1 MPNGNFPWRMPSREE
16 IRRTLAVRLRQ
27 LRRERGL
34 SLSALARQ
42 VGIHR
47 TYLSR
52 YESGRSLP
60 SAGSLLRLADAFEVP
75 VDFLLV
81 PGVPRPVPETEDPLL
96 LPRFAAVAELPTPT
110 QRLVVRLV
118 EVLLRLEEREV

>member
-1 MPNGNFPWRMPSREE
+1 MPSGNFPWRMPTLEE
-16 IRRTLAVRLRQ
+16 MRRTLAARLRR

-52 YESGRSLP
+52 YEAGRTLP
-60 SAGSLLRLADAFEVP
+60 STPSLLRLADHFEVP
-75 VDFLLV
+75 IDYLV
-81 PGVPRPVPETEDPLL
+81 VPEVPRPAPERDDPLL

-118 EVLLRLEEREV
+118 EVLLRLEEVEG